1 MEWLQGED
9 WCGPISTRAEEGTLK
24 HADLCWDHPRTP
36 DIGLVLKSHDSK
48 NEYGM
53 VGYTLQ
59 NSDYPVNGGLH
70 GGLHPIELNNWL
82 AVGGNAF
89 KIKYVSSLPAG
100 IVDVFPTTLTLLG
113 LSVPA
118 YIQGRTLTEA
128 LLQDGEFDPPAST
141 QKEIVV
147 DGVKGYRAHLQ
158 TSRVGN
164 TAYLDSGW
172 VTRRTV

>member
-1 MEWLQGED
+1 M
-9 WCGPISTRAEEGTLK
+9 
-24 HADLCWDHPRTP
+24 
-36 DIGLVLKSHDSK
+36 
-48 NEYGM
+48 
-53 VGYTLQ
+53 
-59 NSDYPVNGGLH
+59 
-70 GGLHPIELNNWL
+70 
-82 AVGGNAF
+82 
-89 KIKYVSSLPAG
+89 
-100 IVDVFPTTLTLLG
+100 
-113 LSVPA
+113 PA